1 MLRSWPAG
9 FRLKREENLMQIR
22 LGSKIKS
29 LRKQRSISQEVLAQA
44 LGVTFQAV
52 SKWETGGS
60 LR

>member
-1 MLRSWPAG
+1 
-9 FRLKREENLMQIR
+9 MQIR

-29 LRKQRSISQEVLAQA
+29 LRKQRGISQEVLAQA

-52 SKWETGGS
+52 SKWETGVS

>member
-1 MLRSWPAG
+1 
-9 FRLKREENLMQIR
+9 MQIR

-29 LRKQRSISQEVLAQA
+29 LRKQQSISQEVLAQA